1 MSTRTNQDIPIINRL
16 LTALPRKE
24 YRSLLPELT
33 QVTLPFG
40 EILYERGDTI
50 RHVYFPNTS
59 VISLLSLVTQRST
72 LEVGMVGSE
81 GMAGLSVFLGMDK
94 ASTRGLV
101 QRGGSAV
108 RMKSATLRK
117 ISNQTSSLHTLLHRY
132 TYSLLTQV
140 CQSSACNRFHSTN
153 TRLARWLL
161 MTSDRISSN
170 EFQLTQ
176 DFLSK
181 LLGIRRESVSKA
193 MRALQKETLINY
205 RRGVIAILN
214 RAGLEQ
220 SSCTCYAIIK
230 ESSKFLH

>member
-1 MSTRTNQDIPIINRL
+1 MNRIL
-16 LTALPRKE
+16 AALPSKE

-33 QVTLPFG
+33 EVTLAFG
-40 EILYERGDTI
+40 ETLYEPGETI

-59 VISLLSLVTQRST
+59 VISLLSMAERST
-72 LEVGMVGSE
+72 LEVGMVGRE
-81 GMAGLSVFLGMDK
+81 GMAGLTVFLGIDK
-94 ASTRGLV
+94 ASTRCLV
-101 QRGGSAV
+101 QREGTAV

-117 ISNQTSSLHTLLHRY
+117 ISNEANSLHTLLHRY

-140 CQSSACNRFHSTN
+140 CQSSACNRFHTTN

-170 EFQLTQ
+170 EFQLTH

-181 LLGIRRESVSKA
+181 LLGIRREAVSKA
-193 MRALQKETLINY
+193 MQALQKDTLINY